1 LIPGAEILLPPF
13 LVIFPNSIPSQF
25 MSEEARD
32 KKFQEIKEKRMS
44 AAKILNQRLQ
54 NFMFAL
60 EKDENLM
67 PGDIERIKSLKL
79 ALKKP

>member
-1 LIPGAEILLPPF
+1 
-13 LVIFPNSIPSQF
+13 
-25 MSEEARD
+25 
-32 KKFQEIKEKRMS
+32 
-44 AAKILNQRLQ
+44 
-54 NFMFAL
+54 MFAL

>member
-1 LIPGAEILLPPF
+1 
-13 LVIFPNSIPSQF
+13 